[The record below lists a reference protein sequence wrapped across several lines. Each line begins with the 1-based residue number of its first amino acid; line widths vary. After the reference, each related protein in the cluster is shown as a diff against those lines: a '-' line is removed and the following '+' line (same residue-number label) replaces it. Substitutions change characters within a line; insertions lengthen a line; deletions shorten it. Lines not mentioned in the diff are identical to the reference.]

1 MNLSLHS
8 RLDVSRLSSTMVAFK
23 AVLLVACFGAA
34 GAQMGM
40 PPKKKPVA
48 IKADLPYIACGWER
62 DCVQA

>member
-1 MNLSLHS
+1 MLGFKA
-8 RLDVSRLSSTMVAFK
+8 VAFK

-34 GAQMGM
+34 DAQMGM